1 MPVWNYLWKVFCIL
15 CHDIWS
21 WYSQILAQFS
31 TDLFLNKATIYEILK
46 FPLCLSWGY
55 VTWEVMKSFIICLKY
70 VHFFKWTFIEHL
82 PARSCVW
89 HWKHQWTK
97 QKIFLFPRCIIQGR
111 QGYPDSKQEYM
122 HKGMMEGNVLIS
134 FYIYFLF
141 SFLHLSLYFS

>member
-21 WYSQILAQFS
+21 WYSQILTQFS

-70 VHFFKWTFIEHL
+70 VHFFSNEH
-82 PARSCVW
+82 
-89 HWKHQWTK
+89 
-97 QKIFLFPRCIIQGR
+97 FLSTYLLDLVSGT
-111 QGYPDSKQEYM
+111 
-122 HKGMMEGNVLIS
+122 GNVS
-134 FYIYFLF
+134 EPNRKFSYFLDV
-141 SFLHLSLYFS
+141 SFKEGRGILTVNKNICIKEWWQEMY